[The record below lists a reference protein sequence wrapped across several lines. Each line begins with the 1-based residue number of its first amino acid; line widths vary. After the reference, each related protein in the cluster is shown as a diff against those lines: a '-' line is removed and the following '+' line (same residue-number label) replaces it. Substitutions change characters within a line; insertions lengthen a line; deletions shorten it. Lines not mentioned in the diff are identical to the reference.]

1 MKYRPGFINP
11 PFEYKVFRVKE
22 STPTRESSVFL
33 GKNYFSEL
41 TGKEVEEALVSVGDK
56 QDKLVSGTNIKTI
69 NEESLLGEGNLVI
82 SGGESEINDETVAL
96 DSTWSSEKIDETKA
110 TVGWVDVDFPII
122 IRTTGG
128 ARPILAEV
136 VTDITAPQWAVGN
149 WVQLED
155 QEIVHAYKE
164 GSDWVWHVHLITN
177 GTNVNDRYVRF
188 EVKWIWANANDQ
200 FSEVITSTSEDMLIP
215 ANTPDRTHLIRNIKT
230 HEMPTAKIGA
240 HVLSRLERVAADG
253 TAPTGNPFC
262 SLLQIHVEC
271 DTLGSSQIT
280 SK

>member
-11 PFEYKVFRVKE
+11 PFEYKQFRVKE
-22 STPTRESSVFL
+22 SVPTRESSVFL
-33 GKNYFSEL
+33 GKNYL
-41 TGKEVEEALVSVGDK
+41 TEFTGAEVESA
-56 QDKLVSGTNIKTI
+56 IR
-69 NEESLLGEGNLVI
+69 
-82 SGGESEINDETVAL
+82 A
-96 DSTWSSEKIDETKA
+96 TK
-110 TVGWVDVDFPII
+110 GWVDVDFPII

-177 GTNVNDRYVRF
+177 GTDVNDRYLRF

-215 ANTPDRTHLIRNIKT
+215 ANTPDRTHLVRNIKT

-240 HVLSRLERVAADG
+240 HVLSRLERVASVG